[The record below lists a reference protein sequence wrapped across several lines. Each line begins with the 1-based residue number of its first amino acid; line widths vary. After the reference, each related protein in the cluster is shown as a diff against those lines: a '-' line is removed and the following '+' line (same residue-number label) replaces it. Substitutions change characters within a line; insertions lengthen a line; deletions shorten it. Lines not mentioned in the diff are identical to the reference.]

1 MKCSFIKLFKTRINL
16 VFPSHLSTLHKS
28 LVNYPFALWTFKISR
43 QFQKLWVMFFSMTF
57 APVKRKTELLNI
69 GPKGL
74 VIEARQFQ
82 GGFLIWCSISLL
94 YFYMICSLRVK
105 QNILPFVI
113 QLKNKI
119 KYFIILIENAK
130 DLIEF
135 LTQGA
140 IFYY

>member
-1 MKCSFIKLFKTRINL
+1 MECSFIILFKTRINL
-16 VFPSHLSTLHKS
+16 VFLSHLSILHKS
-28 LVNYPFALWTFKISR
+28 LVNYAFALWTFKISR
-43 QFQKLWVMFFSMTF
+43 QFQKLWVMFVSMAF
-57 APVKRKTELLNI
+57 ATVKRKTSLNI

-74 VIEARQFQ
+74 FLEARQFQ
-82 GGFLIWCSISLL
+82 GGFLIWCNISLL

-105 QNILPFVI
+105 QNILPFDI

-119 KYFIILIENAK
+119 KYFIILIGNAK